1 MSELKTLKDL
11 TYLKKGKE
19 NVNTKST
26 GMYSINQFGELGEW
40 CFPSQLKQEAIKIYR
55 ELEKLKKSHYF
66 NKKDFF
72 QNNFQENPVVVLRFL
87 EWFFNIT
94 EEDLK

>member
-1 MSELKTLKDL
+1 MTELKTLKDL
-11 TYLKKGKE
+11 PKYNKGGQIAKPGAE
-19 NVNTKST
+19 ERFVDLNDLRQGTIK
-26 GMYSINQFGELGEW
+26 
-40 CFPSQLKQEAIKIYR
+40 CFK

-66 NKKDFF
+66 DKNDFF

-87 EWFFNIT
+87 EWFFNIK